1 MSTREQYE
9 HDAAEFHRLSVE
21 LARLRFNFLSRSS
34 FGQTRGLSITRKLDE
49 MARDCAETEQQ
60 IRNLIA
66 RADCHDG

>member
-1 MSTREQYE
+1 MSTRDQYE

-21 LARLRFNFLSRSS
+21 LTRLRFNFLSSL
-34 FGQTRGLSITRKLDE
+34 GQTRGLSITRKLDE

-66 RADCHDG
+66 RAD

>member
-1 MSTREQYE
+1 MSTRDQYE

-21 LARLRFNFLSRSS
+21 LARLRFNFLSSL
-34 FGQTRGLSITRKLDE
+34 GQTRGLSITRKLDE

-60 IRNLIA
+60 IRNYIA

>member
-21 LARLRFNFLSRSS
+21 LSRLKFSFLSS
-34 FGQTRGLSITRKLDE
+34 FGQTRGLNITRSIDNA
-49 MARDCAETEQQ
+49 ARACAETEQQ
-60 IRNLIA
+60 IRNYIA

>member
-9 HDAAEFHRLSVE
+9 HDAAELHRLSVE
-21 LARLRFNFLSRSS
+21 LARLPFNFLSS

>member
-9 HDAAEFHRLSVE
+9 HDAVEFHRLSVE

-34 FGQTRGLSITRKLDE
+34 FGQTRGLNITRSIDNA
-49 MARDCAETEQQ
+49 ARACAETEQQ

>member
-21 LARLRFNFLSRSS
+21 LARLRFNFLSSL
-34 FGQTRGLSITRKLDE
+34 GQTRGLSITRKLDE

-60 IRNLIA
+60 IRNYIA